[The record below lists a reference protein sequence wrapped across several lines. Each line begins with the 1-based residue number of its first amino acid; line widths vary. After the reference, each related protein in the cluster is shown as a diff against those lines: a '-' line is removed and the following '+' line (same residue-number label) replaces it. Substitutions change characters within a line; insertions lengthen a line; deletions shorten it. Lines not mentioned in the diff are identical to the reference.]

1 MRINSNRPDPRR
13 STRASGAGGTKDSA
27 GGGTDAAGG
36 GEGAAHLN
44 LNLPN
49 LRAKLESLP
58 EVRMGRVEA
67 LQDAIDRGEYEV
79 DGEAVVSHLLRNVLL
94 DNLK

>member
-1 MRINSNRPDPRR
+1 MPR
-13 STRASGAGGTKDSA
+13 DSA
-27 GGGTDAAGG
+27 APRTARANGPGGAKEGSSGGAESAGS

-44 LNLPN
+44 LNLPH